1 MRRFPARHVTRSR
14 IPLILFTAA
23 GLGVLGI
30 GVQTASAQSSIEW
43 ASPVDGDFAVAGNWL
58 PMAVPGERDT
68 AVLGGFGPYLVS
80 VNAATPVD
88 TVLLSNPEAS
98 LLLRPGA
105 TLSVGDL
112 SGPGSVRISDGS
124 STVPA
129 ELAVANRGAIDA
141 AIVLDGTRLDRAR
154 LVGLGSSHTLGPN
167 AVITGNSGSIVGP
180 WTSEATV
187 LKDGPGVISLN
198 GLDIV
203 GGTLRSSGGGL
214 LVLDNASVRNA
225 TIEVGPDA
233 RFVTNQNTV
242 VSDSTFVGEFTI
254 RSGQD
259 ITFGDGVELTDGL
272 VINEPGSIGQAR
284 LFVEE
289 GVTLNGPIR
298 LEGSTLGGE
307 IIGLGDGQT
316 LGPDAI
322 ITGTRAAIV
331 GRWNSEATIINDGP
345 GGFSLTGLNIV
356 GGTLHSSGGG
366 RLDIAGTTIRNATI
380 EAGIGSAFRTTVTTN
395 ISDTTIVGD
404 LTILGGRLTFGDG
417 VELQG
422 DLTLGI
428 PGVPGQTQLYA
439 EDEVTL
445 DSPIR
450 LAGIESELFGIGLS
464 HTLGPDAVLTVAD
477 GRITGAWTN
486 EGTISIG
493 DVDDPIGLLQLSGPN
508 LTLAPTSLLE
518 FEIAGSMDDRFDRI
532 ESTEV
537 VTLGGR
543 LSVEFQ
549 DGYAPDPRDRIEII
563 RATVVDRVFDELTV
577 EPFGAPGPAHVVYTG
592 DSVVVVICAADRDA
606 DGVLTIF
613 DFLEYQNQFDAGDP
627 QADLDGDGRLTLF
640 DFLAFQ
646 NRFDAGCE

>member
-1 MRRFPARHVTRSR
+1 MTRSR

-154 LVGLGSSHTLGPN
+154 LVGRGSSHTLGPN

-289 GVTLNGPIR
+289 GVTLNGPIQ
-298 LEGSTLGGE
+298 LEGYTLGGE
-307 IIGLGDGQT
+307 IIGLSDGQT
-316 LGPDAI
+316 LAPDAI
-322 ITGTRAAIV
+322 R
-331 GRWNSEATIINDGP
+331 SEE
-345 GGFSLTGLNIV
+345 
-356 GGTLHSSGGG
+356 
-366 RLDIAGTTIRNATI
+366 RR
-380 EAGIGSAFRTTVTTN
+380 VTK
-395 ISDTTIVGD
+395 
-404 LTILGGRLTFGDG
+404 
-417 VELQG
+417 
-422 DLTLGI
+422 
-428 PGVPGQTQLYA
+428 
-439 EDEVTL
+439 
-445 DSPIR
+445 
-450 LAGIESELFGIGLS
+450 
-464 HTLGPDAVLTVAD
+464 
-477 GRITGAWTN
+477 RIK
-486 EGTISIG
+486 
-493 DVDDPIGLLQLSGPN
+493 
-508 LTLAPTSLLE
+508 
-518 FEIAGSMDDRFDRI
+518 
-532 ESTEV
+532 
-537 VTLGGR
+537 
-543 LSVEFQ
+543 
-549 DGYAPDPRDRIEII
+549 
-563 RATVVDRVFDELTV
+563 
-577 EPFGAPGPAHVVYTG
+577 
-592 DSVVVVICAADRDA
+592 
-606 DGVLTIF
+606 
-613 DFLEYQNQFDAGDP
+613 
-627 QADLDGDGRLTLF
+627 
-640 DFLAFQ
+640 
-646 NRFDAGCE
+646 